1 MGRERRRRSRRSSTS
16 RSSGQAISGQATAVP
31 GTPAAEASSTRAAAP
46 STGTPAAHPAHVRSD
61 RVLARESQ
69 TMLDEMKR
77 VFLVS
82 GVCFGMLIV
91 LVVVERLQ

>member
-16 RSSGQAISGQATAVP
+16 RSLGQAISGQATAVP
-31 GTPAAEASSTRAAAP
+31 GTPAAEASSTRGAA
-46 STGTPAAHPAHVRSD
+46 TPAAPPAHVRSD